1 MVFSK
6 IIVAYDGSAAADKA
20 LETAV
25 ELAKLNRDIR
35 IEALH
40 VAKFPIMIIGEAYI
54 SVTPDIQLKFQ
65 EEAENI
71 VNRARA
77 KLEASGVT
85 HSVQMLEGEPASMIA
100 EYARKNKFDLILIG
114 SRGMSGLKELFLGSV
129 SHNVVQHSQVPVLV
143 VK

>member
-6 IIVAYDGSAAADKA
+6 ILVAYDGSAAADKA
-20 LETAV
+20 LDTAV

-40 VAKFPIMIIGEAYI
+40 VAKFPILIVGEAYI
-54 SVTPDIQLKFQ
+54 SVTPDMQLKFQ
-65 EEAENI
+65 EQAEKI

-77 KLEASGVT
+77 KLETSGIT
-85 HSVQMLEGEPASMIA
+85 HSVQMLDGEPAGMIV
-100 EYARKNKFDLILIG
+100 EYARRNGFNLILIG
-114 SRGMSGLKELFLGSV
+114 SRGMSELKELFLGSV

>member
-6 IIVAYDGSAAADKA
+6 ILVAYDGSPAADKA

-25 ELAKLNRDIR
+25 ELAKLNREIR

-40 VAKFPIMIIGEAYI
+40 VAKFPILIIGEGYI
-54 SVTPDIQLKFQ
+54 SVTPDMQQKFQ
-65 EEAENI
+65 EEAEKI
-71 VNRARA
+71 ADRARA
-77 KLEASGVT
+77 KLEAAGAN

-100 EYARKNKFDLILIG
+100 EYARQNGFDLILIG
-114 SRGMSGLKELFLGSV
+114 SRGMSELKELFLGSV
-129 SHNVVQHSQVPVLV
+129 SHNVVQHSRIPVLV